1 MKFLSA
7 LLFFIVIIGG
17 IQAQT
22 AWDLQKC
29 IRYAID
35 NNLEIKQSVVNEKIA
50 LENLNQSRRNRLPE
64 VGLSSGAGVSY
75 GRSIDPNT
83 NDIISTNFFDNS
95 YYINS
100 SVVLFDGFRLKKQ
113 TDYNRFLLSVEK
125 SRGDHAVD
133 MLAFNVMSAFYDL
146 LYYKGLERIAQAQVS
161 ASELSLKA
169 MKRKAEEGLKSLSD
183 VAEVQSNFEMEELHL
198 IQAENK
204 VNEALLNLRKLM
216 NLEKV
221 PSPGDF
227 PDSIIA
233 PESFAEVLTE
243 ADAGRIFSSFI
254 TWSPV
259 YLTAESM
266 LKAAGRSLAISKS
279 NFFPGIS
286 GNWSAGTGFYETN
299 TDNQG
304 NVLGFGQQ
312 IKENRSQY
320 VGISLQFPLFTRLAN
335 RSAVSV
341 TRLNVEEAHNQLE
354 STRQNLFFEVS
365 KAVNDLKAQQK
376 EYAQYQRQ
384 QDADSLALA
393 VAEKKLS
400 QGLISVIEFYVVK
413 NRYAGSQAN
422 VLRSRLQLDM
432 QHKMIGFYKGN
443 RFWE

>member
-1 MKFLSA
+1 MKLLSA
-7 LLFFIVIIGG
+7 LLFFIVIIGD
-17 IQAQT
+17 IKAQT
-22 AWDLQKC
+22 SWDLQKC

-35 NNLEIKQSVVNEKIA
+35 NNLEIKQSVINERIA

-95 YYINS
+95 YYIS
-100 SVVLFDGFRLKKQ
+100 SSIVLFDGFRLKKQ
-113 TDYNRFLLSVEK
+113 IDYNRFLLNAEK
-125 SRGDHAVD
+125 SRGDHSVD
-133 MLAFNVMSAFYDL
+133 LLAFQVMSAYYDI
-146 LYYKGLERIAQAQVS
+146 LYYKGLVRIAQAQVS
-161 ASELSLKA
+161 TSELSLKA

-183 VAEVQSNFEMEELHL
+183 VAEVRSNFEMEELHH

-204 VNEALLNLRKLM
+204 LDEAMLNLQKLM

-221 PSPGDF
+221 LSPDDF
-227 PDSIIA
+227 PDSITD
-233 PESFAEVLTE
+233 PETSAELLTE
-243 ADAGRIFSSFI
+243 TDAGRIFSSFI

-259 YLTAESM
+259 YLTAEST
-266 LKAAGRSLAISKS
+266 LKAEARSLAIRKS
-279 NFFPGIS
+279 NFSPGIS

-304 NVLGFGQQ
+304 NVLDFGQQ

-320 VGISLQFPLFTRLAN
+320 LGISLQFPLFTRFAN

-341 TRLNVEEAHNQLE
+341 ARLNVEQAQNQLE
-354 STRQNLFFEVS
+354 STQQNLFFEVS
-365 KAVNDLKAQQK
+365 KAINDLKAQQK
-376 EYAQYQRQ
+376 EYSQYQRQ
-384 QDADSLALA
+384 HEADSLAIA
-393 VAEKKLS
+393 IADKKFS
-400 QGLISVIEFYVVK
+400 QGLISVVEFYVIK

-432 QHKMIGFYKGN
+432 QQKMIGFYKGN